1 MDGAEVA
8 KHNTSKSCYIVLQG
22 TVYDVTSYLE
32 EHPGGAAILLSNAG
46 QDATAEFGKIH
57 SPDVLDFLPS
67 SSNLGPVDKT
77 TLAALSPAP
86 RASAYAGDAP
96 VEEGQ
101 VPHLATCVTTHDLEL
116 AAKRTMP
123 APTWSYVSSFAN
135 NGHSMEANLGSWSS
149 VTFRPRVL
157 RNITKVS
164 TATSILGQAS
174 PLPFYVS
181 PMGLLGRSHEGA
193 EIAFVRGLVRSGA
206 HAVVST
212 VSTKPME
219 DIAAALGN
227 QTPRGVTDGPAPQ
240 LHFQLYTRPE
250 REPTMN
256 YIRRAKAAGY
266 KSLWVTVDTPLLGKR
281 TVDRRHMARAALAI
295 GSEQQASNLS
305 LGIQNF
311 TTQAQNGALEWQ
323 DLAWIKEAWGGPLV
337 LKGIQTADDARL
349 AMEYGCE
356 GILLSNHG
364 GRQLHSAPS
373 ALSTLVEI
381 RLHCP
386 EVLDKL
392 EVFVDGGLRDGADVL
407 KALCLGAKGVGVGRP
422 FSYALAAYGTAGV
435 ERCADIL
442 AEELRTAMALVGIT
456 SLDQVHPDLVNATR
470 LLNEAWRPWGHQPVK
485 SRL

>member
-8 KHNTSKSCYIVLQG
+8 KHNTSQSCYIVLKG
-22 TVYDVTSYLE
+22 NVYDVTSYLE
-32 EHPGGAAILLSNAG
+32 QHPGGAAILLTNAG
-46 QDATAEFGKIH
+46 QDATAEFSKIH
-57 SPDVLDFLPS
+57 SPDVLEYLPEG
-67 SSNLGPVDKT
+67 SNLGPVDT
-77 TLAALSPAP
+77 ATLAALTPAP
-86 RASAYAGDAP
+86 RVSAAIDAP
-96 VEEGQ
+96 VEEGE
-101 VPHLATCVTTHDLEL
+101 VPHLATCVTTHDFER
-116 AAKRTMP
+116 AAKYTMP

-135 NGHSMEANLGSWSS
+135 SGQSMQGNLDSWNA

-157 RNITKVS
+157 RDITKVS
-164 TATSILGQAS
+164 TETSVLGQAS

-181 PMGLLGRSHEGA
+181 PMGLLGRSHEHA
-193 EIAFVRGLVRSGA
+193 ELGLVRGLVRSGA
-206 HAVVST
+206 HAVIST
-212 VSTKPME
+212 VSTRSME
-219 DIAAALGN
+219 DISTTLRE
-227 QTPRGVTDGPAPQ
+227 QGPVAEGPVPQ

-250 REPTMN
+250 KEPTLA

-281 TVDRRHMARAALAI
+281 TIDRRHMAQAALAI

-311 TTQAQNGALEWQ
+311 TTQAQNGALKWE

-337 LKGIQTADDARL
+337 LKGIQTAEDAKL
-349 AMEYGCE
+349 AVDYGCE

-386 EVLDKL
+386 EVFDKL
-392 EVFVDGGLRDGADVL
+392 EVFVDGGLRDGADIL

-422 FSYALAAYGTAGV
+422 FSYALSAYGAAGV
-435 ERCADIL
+435 DRCVDIL

-470 LLNEAWRPWGHQPVK
+470 LLNEAWRPWGTQTIK